1 MPLPRGAFPARA
13 LRAAALGAG
22 ALFLSVL
29 GYRLAGSAEIAADG
43 RWDTPFFAGFSP
55 FTPRP
60 QPGRPRRAAGAE
72 QLPFIRG
79 FRVSSPQARIAL
91 RGLPPG
97 TRVHVA
103 LAIGSALPS
112 AQVLVVTAND
122 VPVHRQ
128 LVGAVYRP
136 AAFDASTD
144 ASGRLDLGLSAEDRP
159 GLAAYRV
166 GAVEVQW
173 TPRWPGARVFAYL
186 VGLVALTLATGAV
199 FRASRRPAGT
209 FLLTATVS
217 AMTGALLWRWPV
229 LVADRLPSA
238 LVAVAATA
246 AVSVIAVRAMRMDTL
261 AAAFVA
267 ASCLLRLAFV
277 LHPAFPSIDALFHA
291 HNVHR
296 FQEGQ
301 LIASAVSDAEGRE
314 QPIPY
319 PPALYAVLAPFV
331 APGDYVRGEFL
342 VRLAMG
348 LFEATSPL
356 LVFVLLRAA
365 GGEMDAAAAAAATAA
380 VMPEV
385 MLVLAK
391 GVAANIAGS
400 ALSLATLVA
409 VFAPVGAVTV
419 SLLAALALL
428 AHPGA
433 AASLAALLAGWLF
446 WGLAR
451 GRMSATL
458 AARIATCLT
467 AGALLAWLVYYRAA
481 AELTVRTLT
490 SIHGEPGNVRVR
502 WVHIGKILQD
512 LVLKFGATPLLFVG
526 RGLRRAPDVLRGLL
540 EAWLITAGLL
550 ALLAVLTPIAFR
562 FEYFA
567 VPALALAAGQGLAPL
582 LSSPRRSRAAVVW
595 LVPLALQAGLAVVL
609 FAGGFDPINVIIP
622 ADRWPLFGVR
632 R

>member
-1 MPLPRGAFPARA
+1 MPLPHGAFPAAA

-22 ALFLSVL
+22 ALFLSAV

-60 QPGRPRRAAGAE
+60 QPGRPRRAPGAE

-79 FRVSSPQARIAL
+79 FRVSSPEARIAL
-91 RGLPPG
+91 RGLPPR
-97 TRVHVA
+97 TLLHVA
-103 LAIGSALPS
+103 LAVGSALPS

-144 ASGRLDLGLSAEDRP
+144 AAGRLELALSAEERP
-159 GLAAYRV
+159 GRAAYRV
-166 GAVEVQW
+166 GAVELQW
-173 TPRWPGARVFAYL
+173 SPRWPGARVLASLAAL
-186 VGLVALTLATGAV
+186 VVLTLAIGAV
-199 FRASRRPAGT
+199 FRAPSGVT
-209 FLLTATVS
+209 LLLTVAL
-217 AMTGALLWRWPV
+217 AAGTGALLWRWPV
-229 LVADRLPSA
+229 LLADRLPSL
-238 LVAVAATA
+238 LVAMGATL
-246 AVSVIAVRAMRMDTL
+246 AVSVIAVRALRMEAL

-267 ASCLLRLAFV
+267 ASCLLRLGFV

-319 PPALYAVLAPFV
+319 PPALYAVLAPLV

-356 LVFVLLRAA
+356 LVWALMRAA
-365 GGEMDAAAAAAATAA
+365 GGEADAAAAAAATAA
-380 VMPEV
+380 VMPEAV
-385 MLVLAK
+385 LVLAK
-391 GVAANIAGS
+391 GITANIAGS
-400 ALSLATLVA
+400 WLSLATLVA
-409 VFAPVGAVTV
+409 ILAPVNAVTA

-433 AASLAALLAGWLF
+433 AATLAALLAAWLA
-446 WGLAR
+446 WSLAR
-451 GRMSATL
+451 RRMSATL

-490 SIHGEPGNVRVR
+490 SIHAEPGNLRVR
-502 WVHIGKILQD
+502 WVHLGKILQD
-512 LVLKFGATPLLFVG
+512 AVLKFGATPLLFVG

-582 LSSPRRSRAAVVW
+582 LRSPRRSRAAAVW
-595 LVPLALQAGLAVVL
+595 LVPFALQAGLAVVL